1 VLQESNH
8 LLEPKSGRQDKQQGL
23 VHFFPAQ
30 LRAGCYHI
38 PMFKSEKLDEVIQQF
53 SRLLPADLQQA
64 RQDIEKNLK
73 SALSASL
80 ARMDLVTREEFD
92 VQSELLA
99 RTRALLGELEDK
111 VTRLEAQLEKR
122 NTG

>member
-1 VLQESNH
+1 
-8 LLEPKSGRQDKQQGL
+8 
-23 VHFFPAQ
+23 
-30 LRAGCYHI
+30 
-38 PMFKSEKLDEVIQQF
+38 MFKSEKIEEVIQQF

-64 RQDIEKNLK
+64 RHDIEKNMK

-99 RTRALLGELEDK
+99 RTRVLLTQLEDK
-111 VTRLEAQLEKR
+111 VARLEAQLENRK
-122 NTG
+122 TG

>member
-1 VLQESNH
+1 
-8 LLEPKSGRQDKQQGL
+8 
-23 VHFFPAQ
+23 
-30 LRAGCYHI
+30 
-38 PMFKSEKLDEVIQQF
+38 MFKSEKLDEVIQQF

-111 VTRLEAQLEKR
+111 VARLETQLEKR